1 MGDCYPKPRIHT
13 GSKTGVIVLPN
24 GVAVKTDRESQALIA
39 SAALSA
45 IIDPSYT
52 CTWKATNGWVTLM
65 GKDVLYV
72 ATEVRKHVQGCFD
85 RERQIN
91 LDIDK
96 AATLE
101 ELKKI
106 TWDASS

>member
-1 MGDCYPKPRIHT
+1 MR
-13 GSKTGVIVLPN
+13 
-24 GVAVKTDRESQALIA
+24 
-39 SAALSA
+39 
-45 IIDPSYT
+45 
-52 CTWKATNGWVTLM
+52 M

>member
-1 MGDCYPKPRIHT
+1 MAQTDVW
-13 GSKTGVIVLPN
+13 GSVQIFSFSVN
-24 GVAVKTDRESQALIA
+24 GIAVKTDRESQALIT

-45 IIDPSYT
+45 ITDPSYT

-91 LDIDK
+91 LAID
-96 AATLE
+96 
-101 ELKKI
+101 
-106 TWDASS
+106 DASTLDELRK